1 MAAKW
6 QGSDCHGNKATGTG
20 FLHEERRRAMI
31 LAGYYRFEKP
41 SSLKSES
48 RINCTIN
55 ACRVGGR
62 VYYTDKDIAD
72 ALKRASK

>member
-1 MAAKW
+1 
-6 QGSDCHGNKATGTG
+6 
-20 FLHEERRRAMI
+20 MI